1 MLMSKILISISE
13 FSNWITF
20 QLSSIFIVGVPLSIL
35 IWSINKKNK
44 AIEKLL
50 KIYWKIS
57 ILFFISLILFIGD
70 VNFSLL
76 LLITS
81 TFLMTISVWL
91 WTDINRELRGY
102 KYRNSLVLTTRVWRW
117 LLTFISMSFLIQ
129 SFQDFPCLI
138 SINIEKCSK
147 WSEPSENLSQIINQ
161 LFNFLFG
168 ANFTEPIAKFIGLFA
183 LLIYTLGLFQ
193 WFIIKLPRSGRNSGF
208 SNYGEY

>member
-183 LLIYTLGLFQ
+183 LLIYILGIFQ
-193 WFIIKLPRSGRNSGF
+193 WLIIKLPRSGRNSGF
-208 SNYGEY
+208 SNYKEY